1 MSQTFLAFTRN
12 SADLEWLQGALTP
25 LGQVLSAGRGA
36 LDELLGL
43 IEVTGASL
51 LFVGLDRDNL
61 VAQTSLIEGALAARP
76 MLAVVAMG
84 DGLDNQ
90 LVLNAMRAGARDFI
104 AYGARTSEV
113 AGLVRRLVQRLPS
126 VLPNH
131 NAGRLTALFSRQ
143 QDSDSALLS
152 AHLALSIQQCG
163 QRTLLLDL
171 AQPQGD
177 SLALLGLEASFH
189 FADALRNLRRLDTA
203 LIDSAFGSHAGG
215 LRLLVQES
223 GGDTL
228 ERINAAELYLL
239 LGVLRQH
246 FQHIVVNLVGQPDS
260 EALRIL
266 VGNADQLLWCTD
278 QSVPDCR
285 RNLELLGRWRDAGI
299 KLEHAQLLVDRH
311 LRGVAPETEVL
322 ARSFNLP
329 VAETLPYS
337 PELRLNAKNQGRSL
351 FELAPR
357 ERLSQRL
364 RQLGERLACIEQPRS
379 SPWQR
384 LWGARS

>member
-1 MSQTFLAFTRN
+1 MSQTFLALTRN
-12 SADLEWLQGALTP
+12 GADLEWLQGALTP
-25 LGQVLSAGRGA
+25 LGQVLSAGRGT

-126 VLPNH
+126 VLPH
-131 NAGRLTALFSRQ
+131 HAGGRLSVLFSRQ
-143 QDSDSALLS
+143 QDADSALIS
-152 AHLALSIQQCG
+152 AHLALAIQQCG

-177 SLALLGLEASFH
+177 SLALLSLETSFH

-203 LIDSAFGSHAGG
+203 LIDSAFGTHPGG
-215 LRLLVQES
+215 LRLLVQEA
-223 GGDTL
+223 GGETL

-239 LGVLRQH
+239 LGTLRQH

-266 VGNADQLLWCTD
+266 IGNADQVLWCTD

-285 RNLELLGRWRDAGI
+285 RNLELLGRWRDAGV
-299 KLEHAQLLVDRH
+299 KLEQAQLLVDRH
-311 LRGVAPETEVL
+311 LKGVAPDVEVL

-329 VAETLPYS
+329 VVETLPHS

-364 RQLGERLACIEQPRS
+364 RQLGERLAAVERPRART
-379 SPWQR
+379 WQR
-384 LWGARS
+384 LWGTR

>member
-25 LGQVLSAGRGA
+25 LGQVLSAGRGV

-43 IEVTGASL
+43 IDVTSACV
-51 LFVGLDRDNL
+51 LFVGLDRENL
-61 VAQTSLIEGALAARP
+61 VAQTSLIEGALVARP

-113 AGLVRRLVQRLPS
+113 AGLVRRQMQRMPS

-131 NAGRLTALFSRQ
+131 NSGRLIALFSRQ
-143 QDSDSALLS
+143 QDADSALLS
-152 AHLALSIQQCG
+152 AHLALAIQQCG

-171 AQPQGD
+171 GLPQGD
-177 SLALLGLEASFH
+177 SLALLGLESSFH
-189 FADALRNLRRLDTA
+189 FADALRNLRRLDAA
-203 LIDSAFGSHAGG
+203 LIDSAFGSHRDG
-215 LRLLVQES
+215 LRLLVQEA
-223 GGDTL
+223 GGETL

-239 LGVLRQH
+239 LGALRQH
-246 FQHIVVNLVGQPDS
+246 FQCVVVNLVGQPDS

-285 RNLELLGRWRDAGI
+285 RNIELLGRWRDAGV
-299 KLEHAQLLVDRH
+299 KLEQARLLVDRH
-311 LRGVAPETEVL
+311 LRGVAPEVAVL

-337 PELRLNAKNQGRSL
+337 PELRMNAKNQGRSL

-364 RQLGERLACIEQPRS
+364 RQLGESLACIDQPRVG
-379 SPWQR
+379 PWRR
-384 LWGARS
+384 LWGALS

>member
-43 IEVTGASL
+43 IEVSGASL

-126 VLPNH
+126 VMPNQ

-143 QDSDSALLS
+143 QDADAALLA
-152 AHLALSIQQCG
+152 AHLALAIQQCG

-171 AQPQGD
+171 GQPQGD

-189 FADALRNLRRLDTA
+189 FADALRNLRRLDAA
-203 LIDSAFGSHAGG
+203 LIDSAFGSHPDG
-215 LRLLVQES
+215 LRLLVQEA

-228 ERINAAELYLL
+228 DRANAAELYLL
-239 LGVLRQH
+239 LGALRQH
-246 FQHIVVNLVGQPDS
+246 FQHIVVNLAGQPDS

-285 RNLELLGRWRDAGI
+285 RNLELLDRWREAGL
-299 KLEHAQLLVDRH
+299 KLEHARLLVDRH
-311 LRGVAPETEVL
+311 LRGVAPDVEVL
-322 ARSFNLP
+322 ARSFSLP
-329 VAETLPYS
+329 VAETLPHS
-337 PELRLNAKNQGRSL
+337 PELRLNSKNQGRSL
-351 FELAPR
+351 FELGPR
-357 ERLSQRL
+357 ERLCQRL
-364 RQLGERLACIEQPRS
+364 RRLGEQLAGVEQSGIR
-379 SPWQR
+379 PWQR
-384 LWGARS
+384 LWSGRP

>member
-1 MSQTFLAFTRN
+1 MSQTFLALTRN
-12 SADLEWLQGALTP
+12 GADLEWLQGALTP
-25 LGQVLSAGRGA
+25 LGQVLSAGRGT

-126 VLPNH
+126 VLPH
-131 NAGRLTALFSRQ
+131 HAGGRLSVLFSRQ
-143 QDSDSALLS
+143 QDADSALIS
-152 AHLALSIQQCG
+152 AHLALAIQQCG

-177 SLALLGLEASFH
+177 SLALLSLETSFH

-203 LIDSAFGSHAGG
+203 LIDSAFGTHPGG
-215 LRLLVQES
+215 LRLLVQEA
-223 GGDTL
+223 GGETL

-239 LGVLRQH
+239 LGTLRQH

-266 VGNADQLLWCTD
+266 IGNADQVLWCTD

-285 RNLELLGRWRDAGI
+285 RNLELLGRWRDAGV
-299 KLEHAQLLVDRH
+299 KLEQAQLLVDRH
-311 LRGVAPETEVL
+311 LKGVAPDVEVL

-329 VAETLPYS
+329 VAETLPHS

-351 FELAPR
+351 FDLAPR

-364 RQLGERLACIEQPRS
+364 RQLGERLAAVERPRART
-379 SPWQR
+379 WQR
-384 LWGARS
+384 LWGTR

>member
-12 SADLEWLQGALTP
+12 SADLEWLQGALTT
-25 LGQVLSAGRGA
+25 LGQVLSAGRGT

-76 MLAVVAMG
+76 LLAVVAMG

-104 AYGARTSEV
+104 PYGARTSEV
-113 AGLVRRLVQRLPS
+113 AGLVRRLAQRLPS
-126 VLPNH
+126 VRPSH
-131 NAGRLTALFSRQ
+131 DAGRLTALFSRQ
-143 QDSDSALLS
+143 QDADSALLA
-152 AHLALSIQQCG
+152 AHLALAIQQAG

-171 AQPQGD
+171 GQPQGD
-177 SLALLGLEASFH
+177 SLSLLGLEASFH
-189 FADALRNLRRLDTA
+189 FADALRNLRRLDA
-203 LIDSAFGSHAGG
+203 SLIDSAFGSHPNG
-215 LRLLVQES
+215 LRLLVQEP
-223 GGDTL
+223 GGETL

-239 LGVLRQH
+239 LGTLRQH

-266 VGNADQLLWCTD
+266 AGNAEQFLWCTD

-285 RNLELLGRWRDAGI
+285 RNLELLARWREAGV
-299 KLEHAQLLVDRH
+299 KLERAQLLVDRF
-311 LRGVAPETEVL
+311 LRGVAPEAEVL

-329 VAETLPYS
+329 LVDALPYS
-337 PELRLNAKNQGRSL
+337 PELRMNAKNQGRSL

-364 RQLGERLACIEQPRS
+364 RQLGERLACIEQPRTR
-379 SPWQR
+379 PWQR
-384 LWGARS
+384 LWSAR

>member
-1 MSQTFLAFTRN
+1 MSQTFLALTRN
-12 SADLEWLQGALTP
+12 GADLEWLQGALTP
-25 LGQVLSAGRGA
+25 LGQVLSAGRGT

-126 VLPNH
+126 VLPH
-131 NAGRLTALFSRQ
+131 HAGGRLSVLFSRQ
-143 QDSDSALLS
+143 QDADSALIS
-152 AHLALSIQQCG
+152 AHLALAIQQCG

-177 SLALLGLEASFH
+177 SLALLSLETSFH

-203 LIDSAFGSHAGG
+203 LIDSAFGTHPGG
-215 LRLLVQES
+215 LRLLVQEA
-223 GGDTL
+223 GGETL

-239 LGVLRQH
+239 LGTLRQH

-266 VGNADQLLWCTD
+266 VGNADQVLWCTD

-285 RNLELLGRWRDAGI
+285 RNLELLGRWRDAGV
-299 KLEHAQLLVDRH
+299 KLEQAQLLVDRH
-311 LRGVAPETEVL
+311 LKGVAPDVEVL

-329 VAETLPYS
+329 VVETLPHS

-364 RQLGERLACIEQPRS
+364 RQLGERLAAVERPRART
-379 SPWQR
+379 WQR
-384 LWGARS
+384 LWGTR